1 MTKPT
6 PRADLVKAVS
16 EATSIVNE
24 AIPLNDGM
32 REALWR
38 HASAMR
44 AAALPVIVRELLDCE
59 VE

>member
-16 EATSIVNE
+16 EAQAIVAE
-24 AIPLNDGM
+24 AIPIDDDIPEAW
-32 REALWR
+32 RQEAL
-38 HASAMR
+38 AGR
-44 AAALPVIVRELLDCE
+44 AAALPVILRELFDFE